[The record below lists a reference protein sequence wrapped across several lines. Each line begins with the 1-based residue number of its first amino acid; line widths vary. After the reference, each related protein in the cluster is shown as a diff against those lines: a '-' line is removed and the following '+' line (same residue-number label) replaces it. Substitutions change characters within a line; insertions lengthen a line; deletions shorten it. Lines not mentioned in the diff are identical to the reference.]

1 MSDSLKEQL
10 LALGLAPKKAP
21 PKKGKPAKG
30 KGKRPAGRK
39 PDPESL
45 TLDEAYKLRE
55 REEQRRKSR
64 EAARKRELER
74 QRREVNR
81 KLKAIVEAHAVKDDN
96 ADTKRYFMYKGR
108 IRNVLATREQINEIN
123 EGSLGVVY
131 LRGNYH
137 LVSSAVVEEVRAF
150 APDHIP
156 DMAGEER
163 EEEQDH
169 PVPDD
174 LIW

>member
-21 PKKGKPAKG
+21 PKKGKPVKG
-30 KGKRPAGRK
+30 KGKRLSGRK
-39 PDPESL
+39 PDPGGVS
-45 TLDEAYKLRE
+45 LDEAYKLRE
-55 REEQRRKSR
+55 REEQRQKSR

-74 QRREVNR
+74 QRREINK
-81 KLKAIVEAHAVKDDN
+81 KLKAIVEMHAIKDEK

-108 IRNVLATREQINEIN
+108 IRHVLATREQINEIN
-123 EGSLGVVY
+123 EGTLGVVY

-137 LVSSAVVEEVRAF
+137 LAPSAIVEKVRAI

>member
-10 LALGLAPKKAP
+10 LALGLAPKKVP
-21 PKKGKPAKG
+21 PKKGKHAKG
-30 KGKRPAGRK
+30 KGKRPAGQK
-39 PDPESL
+39 PDPESVS
-45 TLDEAYKLRE
+45 LDQAYKLRE
-55 REEQRRKSR
+55 REEQRQKSR

-74 QRREVNR
+74 QRRETNK
-81 KLKAIVEAHAVKDDN
+81 KLKAIVEAHALKDEN
-96 ADTKRYFMYKGR
+96 ADTKRYFVYKGR

-123 EGSLGVVY
+123 EGKLGVVY

-137 LVSSAVVEEVRAF
+137 LVPSAVVEEVQAF
-150 APDHIP
+150 ASDHVP

-163 EEEQDH
+163 EEEQEH

>member
-1 MSDSLKEQL
+1 MSNSLKDQL
-10 LALGLAPKKAP
+10 LALGLAPQKAA
-21 PKKGKPAKG
+21 PKKGQPTKG
-30 KGKRPAGRK
+30 KGRHPAGRK
-39 PDPESL
+39 PDPESVSL
-45 TLDEAYKLRE
+45 GQAYKLRE
-55 REEQRRKSR
+55 REEQKQKSQ

-74 QRREVNR
+74 QRREINN
-81 KLKAIVEAHAVKDDN
+81 KLKAIVEAHVVKDEK
-96 ADTKRYFMYKGR
+96 ADTKRYFQYKGR

-123 EGSLGVVY
+123 QGTLGVVY

-137 LVSSAVVEEVRAF
+137 LVPSAVIEEVQAF

-156 DMAGEER
+156 DLSGQER

>member
-1 MSDSLKEQL
+1 MSDSLKDQL
-10 LALGLAPKKAP
+10 LALGLAQEKPPAKKDR
-21 PKKGKPAKG
+21 PAKG
-30 KGKRPAGRK
+30 KRPVGRK
-39 PDPESL
+39 TGPQSVS
-45 TLDEAYKLRE
+45 LDEAYRLRE
-55 REEQRRKSR
+55 REEQHQKSQ

-74 QRREVNR
+74 QRREINK
-81 KLKAIVEAHAVKDDN
+81 KLKAIVEAHAVKDEK
-96 ADTKRYFMYKGR
+96 ADTKRHFMYKGR

-123 EGSLGVVY
+123 EGTLGVVY

-137 LVSSAVVEEVRAF
+137 LVPAEIVKQVQDF

-156 DMAGEER
+156 DLSGEER

-174 LIW
+174 LTW